1 MRRLI
6 LKFSGILLLS
16 IILIFSGCNGSK
28 SVKEDETI
36 ISIAT
41 DFGVMKLKLYD
52 ETPIHRDNFIKL
64 ADGGVF
70 NGVKFH
76 RVINNFMIQG
86 GDPLTKK
93 DTTGVMDE
101 DYTLEAEF
109 RPNLFHKKGVLA
121 AARMG
126 DNENPEKRSSGYQF
140 YIVQGKI
147 FTPEE
152 LNALATKKNAALKK
166 SITDRLVVEKAD
178 KLMDA
183 GLNPDFNEIYV
194 SLQDTIDVVFDSSK
208 KYTFTEEQIQVYTTI
223 GGTPHLDGDYTVFG
237 EVIEGLEI
245 IDKIAQVKTN
255 AADCPVDDVRMI
267 VKVLKK

>member
-1 MRRLI
+1 ML
-6 LKFSGILLLS
+6 
-16 IILIFSGCNGSK
+16 
-28 SVKEDETI
+28 
-36 ISIAT
+36 
-41 DFGVMKLKLYD
+41 
-52 ETPIHRDNFIKL
+52 
-64 ADGGVF
+64 
-70 NGVKFH
+70 
-76 RVINNFMIQG
+76 
-86 GDPLTKK
+86 
-93 DTTGVMDE
+93 
-101 DYTLEAEF
+101 F
-109 RPNLFHKKGVLA
+109 RS
-121 AARMG
+121 MG